1 MVLAF
6 LVAMR
11 RYSLFTA
18 QFVLNVYF
26 FVFVI
31 STFSLFPTYSLL
43 KQQQQQQQLYKRG
56 KSRNDLWEN
65 RKQDWVRGNAS
76 KLWCVSVVKV
86 ISQQV
91 GKFLEMWEI
100 RSKKSVTS
108 LKKQSVSNFKP
119 QYKNAPR
126 DFRTPSFSEFT

>member
-31 STFSLFPTYSLL
+31 SSFSLFPTYSLL
-43 KQQQQQQQLYKRG
+43 KQQQQQQQLYKEERVETTCG
-56 KSRNDLWEN
+56 KI
-65 RKQDWVRGNAS
+65 GN
-76 KLWCVSVVKV
+76 KTGF
-86 ISQQV
+86 V
-91 GKFLEMWEI
+91 GTLPNYGVFQW
-100 RSKKSVTS
+100 
-108 LKKQSVSNFKP
+108 
-119 QYKNAPR
+119 
-126 DFRTPSFSEFT
+126 